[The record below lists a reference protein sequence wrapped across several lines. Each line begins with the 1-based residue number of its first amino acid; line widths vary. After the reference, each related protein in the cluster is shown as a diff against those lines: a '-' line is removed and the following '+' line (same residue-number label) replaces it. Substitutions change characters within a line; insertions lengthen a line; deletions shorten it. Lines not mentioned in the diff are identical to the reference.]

1 MGISGD
7 RPDRGATVGEP
18 STTSQATG
26 GVPWAFTGSFE
37 RAVDAKGRF
46 NLPFP
51 FRRGGPGHA
60 DERYVVAEGPDGTL
74 NILPYNEFVD
84 AFNRVR
90 QRRPG
95 RGLRD
100 ELRRLSHN
108 SRVLEPDAQGRIAV
122 PLDFLA
128 RIGVTKRILVI
139 GMGNY
144 LELWEPDRWREHA
157 ASLGDPD
164 QELLDEFFA

>member
-1 MGISGD
+1 
-7 RPDRGATVGEP
+7 VGEQNTANQP
-18 STTSQATG
+18 IDGAA
-26 GVPWAFTGSFE
+26 WAFTGSFE
-37 RAVDAKGRF
+37 RAVDEKGRF

-60 DERYVVAEGPDGTL
+60 EERYVVAEGPDGTL
-74 NILPYNEFVD
+74 NILTYPEFVA

-95 RGLRD
+95 RSLRD
-100 ELRRLSHN
+100 ELRRMSHN
-108 SRVLEPDAQGRIAV
+108 SRVLEPDAQGRVAV

-128 RIGVTKRILVI
+128 RIGVTKRILVM

-144 LELWEPDRWREHA
+144 LELWEPERWHEHA
-157 ASLGDPD
+157 SALGEPD
-164 QELLDEFFA
+164 QEMLDEFFA